1 MTLLIGVSKG
11 MACLIPGPITTSL
24 GVQLLP
30 IFRGRVFGKLRS
42 LGGWHFVWIAVHG
55 QILTLDNLML
65 RGRILVNRCCMCH
78 RNEETVD
85 HLLLHC
91 PVAHSLWVYMF

>member
-11 MACLIPGPITTSL
+11 MACLIPDPITLSL

-42 LGGWHFVWIAVHG
+42 LGGWHSLCGQQFMGRSLHWI
-55 QILTLDNLML
+55 ILCL
-65 RGRILVNRCCMCH
+65 GG
-78 RNEETVD
+78 
-85 HLLLHC
+85 
-91 PVAHSLWVYMF
+91 AFW